1 MQNEKIGSKMVAKWM
16 QNGYSKSYKIGS
28 KKGCK
33 MKKMVAKMG
42 LARPKI
48 DSETKFEC
56 SKNLL
61 LMGFWILSQDM
72 R

>member
-28 KKGCK
+28 KNGCK

-48 DSETKFEC
+48 GSE
-56 SKNLL
+56 
-61 LMGFWILSQDM
+61 ILK
-72 R
+72 